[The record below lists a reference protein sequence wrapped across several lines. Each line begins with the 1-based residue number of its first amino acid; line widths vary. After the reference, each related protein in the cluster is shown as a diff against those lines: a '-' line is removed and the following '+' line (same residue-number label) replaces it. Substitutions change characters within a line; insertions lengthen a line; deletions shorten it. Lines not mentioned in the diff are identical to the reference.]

1 MSEQSPT
8 PAEAASNAP
17 PADPTAPATSAAAE
31 EAREPGALKKAVIR
45 GSALEMMGYGA
56 GQVIRFGSNLVLSR
70 LLFPEAFGLSALVNI
85 MNQGLIMLSDVG
97 LPTVVVQSPRGDD
110 PKYLNTAFTWQAVR
124 SAVLWIVA
132 LALTLPMVY
141 LYDEPELKWLLP
153 IGALSV
159 LFIGIRSTSYFTLR
173 RQLRVGPLLGL
184 ELISQVGAVALMI
197 PWAIYAPSVWTLI
210 GGMLITSVIAAIG
223 SHMIKVHY
231 RNRFEWDKESASSMF
246 EMGKWIAGSSMLTF
260 ASQQGDRL
268 LLGHFLGAA
277 TLGVYS
283 IAVFLSAALGEAI
296 SRVTSGVF
304 FPAYSRVNSEGPE
317 RLSEVF
323 YKTRL
328 ATDAL
333 ILPALAGRA
342 VLGPWVVQLLYDP
355 RYADAGW
362 MLQVLSVRVALSC
375 IVWPIQFCLF
385 AHGNARYG
393 FYLNLAR
400 VITLAIGVPI
410 GFHYAGVPGL
420 VWAVTVSEVPA
431 LLVCY
436 YGFAR
441 AKLLRVL
448 LELRAPALY
457 AAGLALGFGALL
469 LLEALGWA
477 QPTKLSFH

>member
-1 MSEQSPT
+1 MNDRAPSEAAGDDG
-8 PAEAASNAP
+8 PAEAATGSDRP
-17 PADPTAPATSAAAE
+17 SQQ
-31 EAREPGALKKAVIR
+31 PGALKRLIIR
-45 GSALEMMGYGA
+45 GSAFEMIGYGA

-97 LPTVVVQSPRGDD
+97 LPTVVVQSPKGDD
-110 PKYLNTAFTWQAVR
+110 PKFLNTAFTWQAVR
-124 SAVLWIVA
+124 SVILWIAA
-132 LALTLPMVY
+132 LALTLPMAY
-141 LYDEPELKWLLP
+141 LYAEPELKWLVP
-153 IGALSV
+153 VGALSV
-159 LFIGIRSTSYFTLR
+159 LLIGIRSTSYFTLR
-173 RQLRVGPLLGL
+173 RQLRVGPLLTL
-184 ELISQVGAVALMI
+184 ELASQIGAVALMI

-231 RNRFEWDKESASSMF
+231 RNKFQWDKESAKSML

-283 IAVFLSAALGEAI
+283 IAVFLSGALGEAI
-296 SRVTSGVF
+296 SRVTTGVF
-304 FPAYSRVNSEGPE
+304 FPAYSRVNNEGPD
-317 RLSEVF
+317 RLREVF

-333 ILPALAGRA
+333 ILPALAGLA
-342 VLGPWVVQLLYDP
+342 VLGPFIVQLLYDP
-355 RYADAGW
+355 RYIAAGW

-375 IVWPIQFCLF
+375 IVWPLQFCLF
-385 AHGNARYG
+385 ALGNARYG

-410 GFHYAGVPGL
+410 GYHMSGVPGL
-420 VWAVTVSEVPA
+420 VWAVAISEIPA
-431 LLVCY
+431 LMVCY

-441 AKLLRVL
+441 AKLLRVM
-448 LELRAPALY
+448 LELRAPAFY
-457 AAGLALGFGALL
+457 AAGLVLGYGVLM
-469 LLEALGWA
+469 LLEAMGWA
-477 QPTKLSFH
+477 QPSKLSFH